1 MSASSIKVFYIL
13 LFMGGLLGA
22 RASQAQVA
30 RDFSFD
36 FPEIKVGIAENLKG
50 PTGCTVLSFPAGA
63 LAAVDVRGGAAAV
76 REQSSIEEANSW
88 GWADAVVLAGGST
101 YGLAAADGVMAEIL
115 KSRGDSVKFDDIPAV
130 PAAIVYD
137 FGRREN
143 AIYPDAALGAEAFRN
158 AVANKVRVGPAGAGI
173 NVKVG
178 GFFGREWSEKSGQGA
193 AFYAKDGLK
202 IFALTVVN
210 AMGNVVADDGSILAG
225 SKDPKTG
232 ERVSVTRKL
241 LADPTAKRGKDSLGN
256 TTISVV
262 VFNQPLER
270 GELKRLA
277 IMAHTA
283 MGRAIEPFHGPGDGD
298 VLFAVSTVTKPSARK
313 EAPEL
318 TRLGVL
324 AGGLLQDAVRQAV
337 RR

>member
-1 MSASSIKVFYIL
+1 MRLDLSALFL
-13 LFMGGLLGA
+13 LLLMPA
-22 RASQAQVA
+22 YAHAQTA
-30 RDFSFD
+30 RDFTFD
-36 FPEIKVGIAENLKG
+36 FPGIKVGTAENPKG
-50 PTGCTVLSFPAGA
+50 PTGCTVISFPSGA

-76 REQSSIEEANSW
+76 REQSSVEESNSW

-115 KSRGDSVKFDDIPAV
+115 KARGNSVKFADIPAV

-143 AIYPDAALGAEAFRN
+143 AVYPDAALGAEAFLA
-158 AVANKVRVGPAGAGI
+158 AVEGKVRVGPAGAGV

-178 GFFGREWSEKSGQGA
+178 GFFGRDWSEKSGQGA
-193 AFYAKDGLK
+193 AFYQKGDLR
-202 IFALTVVN
+202 IFALSVVN
-210 AMGNVVADDGSILAG
+210 AMGNVVADDGTILAG
-225 SKDPKTG
+225 SKNPNSG
-232 ERVSVTRKL
+232 ERVSITRKL
-241 LADPTAKRGKDSLGN
+241 LADPEAKRGEDSLGN
-256 TTISVV
+256 TTISIV

-283 MGRAIEPFHGPGDGD
+283 MARSIEPFHGPGDGD
-298 VLFAVSTVTKPSARK
+298 VLFAVSTVTDPSKRSTK
-313 EAPEL
+313 PEL
-318 TRLGVL
+318 TQLGVL